1 MRGWCLGLAALLLA
15 GCGAPDSWTKTGAD
29 AAATLHDVEDC
40 RAVATAAVKT
50 DADIDQDIL
59 TSRQDDRQRGS
70 VFRLQTEAMR
80 EHTGDRATAIVDAC
94 MRAKGFAKP
103 R

>member
-1 MRGWCLGLAALLLA
+1 LAVLLLA
-15 GCGAPDSWTKTGAD
+15 GCGAGGWTKSGAD
-29 AAATLHDVEDC
+29 AAATLHDIEEC
-40 RAVATAAVKT
+40 RAVATTAVKT
-50 DADIDQDIL
+50 DADIDHDISA
-59 TSRQDDRQRGS
+59 TRQDDRQRSS

-80 EHTGDRATAIVDAC
+80 EHTVDRAATIVDAC